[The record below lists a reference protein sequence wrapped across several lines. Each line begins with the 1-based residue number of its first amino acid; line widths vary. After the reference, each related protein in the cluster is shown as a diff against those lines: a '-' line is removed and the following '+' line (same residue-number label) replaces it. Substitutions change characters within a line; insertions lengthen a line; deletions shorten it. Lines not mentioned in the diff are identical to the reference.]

1 MLPLWTPSPAV
12 GTYMH
17 LYLHIFARTLRQL
30 GQYFTPFPKG
40 LATLMITL
48 LATRPEH
55 TSRGGAVRR
64 AATAHILSF
73 TCTVDGLDHLVS
85 DDAAALGIGARQ
97 GTYTAMCGH
106 LIYAAALASSTGPVC
121 PHCTQAVQHLQSPIT
136 VQPHHRR
143 HRRARLGRLFG
154 RHSTL

>member
-1 MLPLWTPSPAV
+1 MLPLWMPSPAV

-17 LYLHIFARTLRQL
+17 LYLHYICVDLTAAGTVLH
-30 GQYFTPFPKG
+30 PFPKG
-40 LATLMITL
+40 LATLMITPL
-48 LATRPEH
+48 TIRLER

-64 AATAHILSF
+64 AATAHALSL

-85 DDAAALGIGARQ
+85 EDAAALGIGARQ

-106 LIYAAALASSTGPVC
+106 LVYAAALASSTGPVC

-143 HRRARLGRLFG
+143 HRRARLGRFFG